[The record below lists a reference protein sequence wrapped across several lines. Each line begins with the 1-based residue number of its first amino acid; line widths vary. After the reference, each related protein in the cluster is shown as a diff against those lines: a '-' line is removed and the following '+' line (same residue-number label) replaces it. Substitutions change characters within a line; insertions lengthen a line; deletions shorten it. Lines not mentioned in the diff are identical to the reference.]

1 MKYLFYPWPDWIE
14 SFPAVLFFS
23 PCSRLFLDLSPS
35 PESLPTAGPS
45 PPERP
50 LQAGHH
56 RSGRRRRARG
66 RNVAAYPPDASCTR
80 HVPRAHP
87 LGRRLKAICP
97 SPSRA
102 RERDSIRITESGVK
116 WGLHVL
122 RKMKTST
129 KFAKSR
135 KRVEISCFERIRT
148 SSVIF

>member
-66 RNVAAYPPDASCTR
+66 RNVAACPPGPLDASCTR

-97 SPSRA
+97 SPSMTDGDHLQAQSMALCYSTGHGWSQRTPPCH
-102 RERDSIRITESGVK
+102 RTLNNLQPHSCESN
-116 WGLHVL
+116 L
-122 RKMKTST
+122 R
-129 KFAKSR
+129 
-135 KRVEISCFERIRT
+135 
-148 SSVIF
+148 